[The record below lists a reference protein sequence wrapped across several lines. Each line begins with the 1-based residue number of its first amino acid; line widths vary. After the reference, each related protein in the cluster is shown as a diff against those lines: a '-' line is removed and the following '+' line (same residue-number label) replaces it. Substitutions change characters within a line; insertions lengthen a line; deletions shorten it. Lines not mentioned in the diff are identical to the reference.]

1 MELKQMELKEKL
13 VDLRK
18 EKGLSQA
25 ELAEAINVSR
35 QAISRWEVGSAIPST
50 SCGLVS
56 SMRYQWTN

>member
-35 QAISRWEVGSAIPST
+35 QAISQVGGRDGNTVGRQPHVA
-50 SCGLVS
+50 
-56 SMRYQWTN
+56 